1 MRILVHH
8 ERAERWCDALRQ
20 RLCDAAGAKGSRQG
34 ESSEP
39 SSEPSSKQAPLEIV
53 ADDGEMLGDVLVV
66 WTPPAALFERH
77 RDHDV
82 KAILNLG
89 AGVDSLL
96 ANPALPDDV
105 PVLKLSDAG
114 MASHMLDYVR
124 YGLLH
129 FRRDFDRYARQQAD
143 TQWAPHRVVRPHQY
157 PVAVLGL
164 GAIGSQIAESLA
176 ADGYPVHG
184 FSRSAHT
191 LQGVTCHHETGAGG
205 RSLKQVLGD
214 ESLGLKAVINLLPN
228 TPATRD
234 VLNAEVFQALP
245 DDAVLINPGRG
256 SSVVEED
263 LVAALEEGKLRG
275 ALLDVFQHEPLAEDS
290 PLWQQPRVIITPHAA
305 APTPVAEAA
314 DQLADN
320 IRRIQRG
327 EVLTGISREH
337 GY

>member
-8 ERAERWCDALRQ
+8 ERAERWCDALRE
-20 RLCDAAGAKGSRQG
+20 RLD
-34 ESSEP
+34 SSDIEV
-39 SSEPSSKQAPLEIV
+39 L
-53 ADDGEMLGDVLVV
+53 ADDGERLGDILVV
-66 WTPPAALFERH
+66 WAPPAALFERH

-129 FRRDFDRYARQQAD
+129 FRRDFDRYTTQQAD
-143 TQWAPHRVVRPHQY
+143 TRWAPHRVVRADQY

-164 GAIGSQIAESLA
+164 GAIGRQIAESLA

-184 FSRSAHT
+184 FSRSAHR
-191 LQGVTCHHETGAGG
+191 LQGVTCHHETGEGG
-205 RSLKQVLGD
+205 RSLSQVLGD
-214 ESLGLKAVINLLPN
+214 ASLGLKAVINLLPN

-234 VLNAEVFQALP
+234 VLNADIFQALA

-256 SSVVEED
+256 SSVVEKD
-263 LVAALEEGKLRG
+263 LVAALEAGKLRG

-290 PLWQQPRVIITPHAA
+290 PLWHQPRVIITPHAA